1 MTTKKVKVLY
11 LDDEENNLISFKA
24 SFRNLYDIHTATTV
38 HEADELLT
46 KHAFHVVLADQRM
59 PHTSGVQFFEK
70 IRILYPNPLRI
81 LITGYTDINAAIDA
95 INKGEVFRFLYKPW
109 DEQLVENVI
118 QQAYDIYKSREE
130 LIEKN
135 RQLEKA
141 YEELDRFVYSA
152 SHDLRAPLMSILGIT
167 NLALMEPDV
176 QSQNE
181 YLELISQ
188 SVKKMDIFIL
198 NIIDYYKNERG
209 KSNITN
215 IDFQTLIEDARL
227 SIQYLPEFNNF
238 KINIHL
244 LQDAPFF
251 SDLVKLRM
259 IFNNLITNAVKF
271 QSLNIPD
278 PKLDISITVSQKQ
291 AELVFEDNG
300 KGIREDDLKQI
311 FTMFYRA
318 DESKSGSGIGL
329 YIVSEAVK
337 KLGGQIWASSQFEKG
352 THFKIIIPTSKLLD
366 I

>member
-1 MTTKKVKVLY
+1 MTIQKVKILY
-11 LDDEENNLISFKA
+11 VDDEENNLISFKA
-24 SFRNLYDIHTATTV
+24 SFRNLYDIHTAKTV
-38 HEADELLT
+38 IEAYDLLAKDT
-46 KHAFHVVLADQRM
+46 YHIILADQRM
-59 PHTSGVQFFEK
+59 PQITGVQFFEK

-109 DEQLVENVI
+109 DENLVENVI
-118 QQAYDIYKSREE
+118 QQAYQTYRDREE

-135 RQLEKA
+135 IQLEKA

-209 KSNITN
+209 TSTITA
-215 IDFQTLIEDARL
+215 IDFHSLIDDSKL
-227 SIQYLPEFNNF
+227 SIQYLPEFTHFN
-238 KINIHL
+238 INTHIV
-244 LQDAPFF
+244 QSTPFF
-251 SDLVKLRM
+251 SDLIKLRM

-271 QSLNIPD
+271 QNIEILN
-278 PKLDISITVSQKQ
+278 PKLDINITVTEKQ
-291 AELVFEDNG
+291 AEIIFDDNG
-300 KGIREDDLKQI
+300 KGIRDEDIKQI

-329 YIVSEAVK
+329 YIVNEAVK
-337 KLGGQIWASSQFEKG
+337 KLGGQIWASSEFEKG
-352 THFKIIIPTSKLLD
+352 THFKIIIPSSKLLD